1 MSPRGNIL
9 LWLLAT
15 VAAAALTA
23 YAVTTRVPRSGPASG
38 TAEAEGR
45 GAGGADNSL
54 HDWMH
59 AHLALTPEQHALMDP
74 LETAFERERLALRQ
88 HIRQL
93 GNELAV
99 GIRDGEEAGR
109 ILEKQSRLN
118 AAQGGLQELTLRH
131 FLEMK
136 QHLSP
141 DQAKKLADWTHD
153 SILLQPGN

>member
-1 MSPRGNIL
+1 MSPRGNIV

-23 YAVTTRVPRSGPASG
+23 YAVTSRVPRPDKSAAGEVDG
-38 TAEAEGR
+38 KNTAE
-45 GAGGADNSL
+45 NSL

-59 AHLALTPEQHALMDP
+59 AHLALTAEQHALMDP
-74 LETAFERERLALRQ
+74 LETTFERERVALRQ

-99 GIRDGEEAGR
+99 GIRDGEDATR

-118 AAQGGLQELTLRH
+118 TAQGELQELTLRH

-136 QHLSP
+136 KHLSP